1 MIDNRINC
9 REGRRER
16 ERERE
21 RESKLYHRALACS
34 TRCMATVY
42 NTTQQ
47 YNNVMCACL

>member
-1 MIDNRINC
+1 MIDNKINC

-42 NTTQQ
+42 NTTQH
-47 YNNVMCACL
+47 NSIIM